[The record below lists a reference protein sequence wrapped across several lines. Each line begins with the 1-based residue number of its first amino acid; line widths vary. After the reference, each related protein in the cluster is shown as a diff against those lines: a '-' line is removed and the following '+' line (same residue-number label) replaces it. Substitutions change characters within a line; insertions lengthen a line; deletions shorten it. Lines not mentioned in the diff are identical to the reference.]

1 MMTRLAIR
9 KIRRRLRRFARNR
22 KGMAAVEFATIV
34 PAMLSLY
41 VGGAELGDGFTIQFK
56 AALVART
63 VTDLASQYVSI
74 NNSAMSTIL
83 NASSQVISPYS
94 AANMAVTL
102 SEVTTDANGHATVTW
117 SDSLH
122 GTARTVGSTL
132 TLPSNLQT
140 ANITILYGE
149 VSYPYT
155 PPVGY
160 VFTGTIN
167 INETQFF
174 YPRLSTTIARVN
186 S

>member
-1 MMTRLAIR
+1 MITSLATQKIR
-9 KIRRRLRRFARNR
+9 KRLRRFARNR
-22 KGMAAVEFATIV
+22 KGIAAVEFAAIL

-41 VGGAELGDGFTIQFK
+41 VGAAELGDGFAIQFK

-74 NNSAMSTIL
+74 NNSDMSGIL
-83 NASSQVISPYS
+83 GASSQVIAPYA
-94 AANMAVTL
+94 AANMTVTL
-102 SEVTTDANGHATVTW
+102 SEITTDAKGNATVTW

-122 GTARTVGSTL
+122 GTPRPVGSTV

-149 VSYPYT
+149 VTYPYT

-167 INETQFF
+167 INENQFF
-174 YPRLSTTIARVN
+174 YPRLSATITRVN

>member
-74 NNSAMSTIL
+74 NNSTMSTIL

-94 AANMAVTL
+94 AANMTMTL
-102 SEVTTDANGHATVTW
+102 SEITTDAHGHATVTW

-122 GTARTVGSTL
+122 GTARTVGSAV

-167 INETQFF
+167 INESQFF

>member
-1 MMTRLAIR
+1 MMTSLATR
-9 KIRRRLRRFARNR
+9 RIRRRLRRFTRNR
-22 KGMAAVEFATIV
+22 KGMAAIEFAAIL

-41 VGGAELGDGFTIQFK
+41 VGAAELGDGFTVQFK

-74 NNSAMSTIL
+74 NNSTMSTIL

-94 AANMAVTL
+94 AANMTVTL
-102 SEVTTDANGHATVTW
+102 SEITTDANGHATVTW

-122 GTARTVGSTL
+122 GTARTVGSAI
-132 TLPSNLQT
+132 TLPNNLQT

-149 VSYPYT
+149 VTYPYT

-174 YPRLSTTIARVN
+174 YPRLSTTISRVN

>member
-1 MMTRLAIR
+1 MMTSLATR
-9 KIRRRLRRFARNR
+9 KIRRRLRRFIRDR
-22 KGMAAVEFATIV
+22 KGIAAVEFAAIL

-41 VGGAELGDGFTIQFK
+41 VGAAELGDGFTVQFK
-56 AALVART
+56 SALVART
-63 VTDLASQYVSI
+63 ITDLASQYVSI
-74 NNSAMSTIL
+74 NNSTMSTIL

-94 AANMAVTL
+94 AANMVVTL
-102 SEVTTDANGHATVTW
+102 SEITTDANGHATVTW

-122 GTARTVGSTL
+122 GSPRTVGSSV

-140 ANITILYGE
+140 ANITILLGE
-149 VSYPYT
+149 VTYPYT

-167 INETQFF
+167 IKENQFF
-174 YPRLSTTIARVN
+174 YPRLSDTISRVN

>member
-1 MMTRLAIR
+1 MMISLATR

-22 KGMAAVEFATIV
+22 EGIAAVEFAAIL

-41 VGGAELGDGFTIQFK
+41 VGAAELGDGFTVQFK

-74 NNSAMSTIL
+74 NNSSMSTIL
-83 NASSQVISPYS
+83 NASSQVIAPYS
-94 AANMAVTL
+94 AANMVVTL
-102 SEVTTDANGHATVTW
+102 SEITTDANGNGTVTW

-122 GTARTVGSTL
+122 GTARTVGSTV
-132 TLPSNLQT
+132 TLPNNLKT
-140 ANITILYGE
+140 ANITILLGE
-149 VSYPYT
+149 VTYPYT

-167 INETQFF
+167 INESQFF
-174 YPRLSTTIARVN
+174 YPRLSDTISRVN